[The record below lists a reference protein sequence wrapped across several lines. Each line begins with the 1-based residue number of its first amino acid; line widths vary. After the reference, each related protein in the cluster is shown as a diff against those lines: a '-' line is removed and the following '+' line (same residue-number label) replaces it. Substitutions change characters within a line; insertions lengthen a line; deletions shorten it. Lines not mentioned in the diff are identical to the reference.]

1 VLRFGDRELPDIV
14 YVEHLTSALYLDKQ
28 SDVDQYML
36 AMERLSIVSAP
47 PSATAEILKSIIS
60 DLDRDQ

>member
-1 VLRFGDRELPDIV
+1 
-14 YVEHLTSALYLDKQ
+14 
-28 SDVDQYML
+28 ML

-60 DLDRDQ
+60 DLDEDQ